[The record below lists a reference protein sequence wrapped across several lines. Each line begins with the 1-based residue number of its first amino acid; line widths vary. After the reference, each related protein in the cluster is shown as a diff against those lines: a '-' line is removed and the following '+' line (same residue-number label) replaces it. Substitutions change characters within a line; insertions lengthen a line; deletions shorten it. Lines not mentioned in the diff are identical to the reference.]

1 MGDIFI
7 IPTPIGNLGD
17 LTFRSKELLEK
28 VNKIYAEDTRT
39 TAKLLSHYNIKTP
52 IFSYHQHNEHHIVD
66 LIISEIKEKDIDI
79 ALVSDA
85 GTPGISDPGFL
96 LINKAK
102 SVEIPVFCLP
112 GATSLI
118 PALVQSGFPTDEFSF
133 FGFLPHKKGRKGKL
147 FKIINNPQTLVLF
160 ESPHRL
166 LKLLTELQEH
176 LPITR
181 TVSISREITKI
192 HEENIRGTAEELLL
206 HFQNKKVKGEIV
218 LVIDKLPKKSK

>member
-1 MGDIFI
+1 MGKIFI

-118 PALVQSGFPTDEFSF
+118 PALVQSGFPTDEFIF

-218 LVIDKLPKKSK
+218 LVIDKLPKKAK

>member
-52 IFSYHQHNEHHIVD
+52 IFSYHQHNEHYIVD

>member
-118 PALVQSGFPTDEFSF
+118 PALVQSGFPTDEFIF

>member
-1 MGDIFI
+1 MGNIFI

-17 LTFRSKELLEK
+17 LTFRSKGQQEK
-28 VNKIYAEDTRT
+28 VDKIYAEDTRT
-39 TAKLLSHYNIKTP
+39 TKKLLSYYEIKTP
-52 IFSYHQHNEHHIVD
+52 TFSYHQHNEHHVVD
-66 LIISEIKEKDIDI
+66 LIISEIKTKDIDI

-102 SVEIPVFCLP
+102 KNEIPVFCLP
-112 GATSLI
+112 GATALI

-147 FKIINNPQTLVLF
+147 TKIINNPHTIVLF

-166 LKLLTELQEH
+166 LKLLLELQEN
-176 LPITR
+176 LPKTR
-181 TVSISREITKI
+181 TINISREISKI
-192 HEENIRGTAEELLL
+192 HEENINGTAEELLL
-206 HFQNKKVKGEIV
+206 HFQNKKIKGEIV
-218 LVIDKLPKKSK
+218 LVIDKLPKKTK

>member
-17 LTFRSKELLEK
+17 LTFRSKEMLEK

-218 LVIDKLPKKSK
+218 LVIDKLPKKAK

>member
-1 MGDIFI
+1 LGNIFI

-17 LTFRSKELLEK
+17 LTFRSKDLLEK
-28 VNKIYAEDTRT
+28 VDKIYAEDTRT
-39 TAKLLSHYNIKTP
+39 TKKLLSYYEIKTP
-52 IFSYHQHNEHHIVD
+52 TFSYHQHNEHHVVD
-66 LIISEIKEKDIDI
+66 LIISEIKTKDIDI

-102 SVEIPVFCLP
+102 KNEIPVFCLP
-112 GATSLI
+112 GATALI

-147 FKIINNPQTLVLF
+147 TKIINNPHTIVLF

-166 LKLLTELQEH
+166 LKLLLELQEN
-176 LPITR
+176 LPKTR
-181 TVSISREITKI
+181 TINISREISKI
-192 HEENIRGTAEELLL
+192 HEENINGTAEELLL
-206 HFQNKKVKGEIV
+206 HFQNKKIKGEIV
-218 LVIDKLPKKSK
+218 LVIDKLPKKTK

>member
-1 MGDIFI
+1 MGNIFI

-52 IFSYHQHNEHHIVD
+52 IFSYHQHNEHYIVD

>member
-1 MGDIFI
+1 MGNIFI

-17 LTFRSKELLEK
+17 LTFRSKEMLEK
-28 VNKIYAEDTRT
+28 VNKIYAENTRT

-102 SVEIPVFCLP
+102 SVEITVFCLP

-118 PALVQSGFPTDEFSF
+118 PALVQSGFPTDEFIF

-218 LVIDKLPKKSK
+218 LVIDKLPKKAK

>member
-1 MGDIFI
+1 MGEIFI

-17 LTFRSKELLEK
+17 LTFRSKEMLEK

-52 IFSYHQHNEHHIVD
+52 IFSYHQHNEHYIVD

-118 PALVQSGFPTDEFSF
+118 PALVQSGFPTDEFIF

-218 LVIDKLPKKSK
+218 LVIDKLPKKAK

>member
-1 MGDIFI
+1 MGEIFI

-118 PALVQSGFPTDEFSF
+118 PALVQSGFPTDEFIF

-218 LVIDKLPKKSK
+218 LVIDKLPKKAK

>member
-1 MGDIFI
+1 MGNIFI

-17 LTFRSKELLEK
+17 LTFRSKEMLEK

-118 PALVQSGFPTDEFSF
+118 PALVQSGFPTDEFIF

-218 LVIDKLPKKSK
+218 LVIDKLPKKAK

>member
-1 MGDIFI
+1 MGNIFI

-52 IFSYHQHNEHHIVD
+52 IFSYHQHNEHYIVD

-118 PALVQSGFPTDEFSF
+118 PALVQSGFPTDEFIF

-218 LVIDKLPKKSK
+218 LVIDKLPKKAK

>member
-1 MGDIFI
+1 MGEIFI

-17 LTFRSKELLEK
+17 LTFRSKEMLEK
-28 VNKIYAEDTRT
+28 VNKIYAENTRT

-52 IFSYHQHNEHHIVD
+52 IFLYHQHNEHHIVD

-118 PALVQSGFPTDEFSF
+118 PALVQSGFPTDEFIF

-218 LVIDKLPKKSK
+218 LVIDKLPKKAK